1 MDRFIFIGRI
11 RFLFYDN
18 IRMRYYEI
26 LVVKGNMANN
36 SKSIGDN
43 AKLENI
49 TKMSI
54 DVKLFDFRISRS
66 MRRHSTIR
74 SFIRII

>member
-26 LVVKGNMANN
+26 LFVKGNMANN
-36 SKSIGDN
+36 SKSVGDN

-66 MRRHSTIR
+66 MG
-74 SFIRII
+74 RIEL

>member
-11 RFLFYDN
+11 RFLFYNN
-18 IRMRYYEI
+18 IRMRFYEI

-36 SKSIGDN
+36 SKPVGDN
-43 AKLENI
+43 AKLEDI

-66 MRRHSTIR
+66 LKPLIA
-74 SFIRII
+74 

>member
-36 SKSIGDN
+36 SKSVGDN

>member
-36 SKSIGDN
+36 SKSVGDN

-54 DVKLFDFRISRS
+54 DVKLFDFRISI
-66 MRRHSTIR
+66 TQLDVNKA
-74 SFIRII
+74 